1 MMAANIPLP
10 DYTTQ
15 RQRFISMAQT
25 KGGTL
30 HSYPHPLSGPTGE
43 SLYTDV
49 ALFGSGTASRMM
61 VVISGTHGVEGYYGS
76 ESQIAWLAQFEMNQL
91 PVDTALVII
100 HLLNP
105 WGAAHLRRVNEDNID
120 LNRGFIDF
128 SQPFPSNPDYLR
140 WHDIYSGERTLADK
154 QLTSALSTEGWPALK
169 RVVEAGQY
177 QYPTGFF
184 YGGSQPSWSCQTMQT
199 IIERHLSHARTIISF
214 DLHTGAG
221 AWSHPML
228 LSVAEQQYPAHEW
241 GKRIYGE
248 ALTLVFTGAGRDSA
262 TGIAASATGYL
273 SQFLLNALPDT
284 HILPLVVECGTYPAE
299 EMHRL
304 LREDHW
310 LHLTGDPA
318 SAEGQEIKHGLVEA
332 FWPADEDWRALVA
345 FRTQQFFARGWRTLL
360 NRSED

>member
-1 MMAANIPLP
+1 MITTKIPLP
-10 DYTTQ
+10 DYSTQ
-15 RQRFISMAQT
+15 RSRFISIAET
-25 KGGTL
+25 KGGAL
-30 HSYPHPLSGPTGE
+30 HSYPHPLSGPKGE
-43 SLYTDV
+43 LLYTDV
-49 ALFGSGTASRMM
+49 ALFGSETASRLM

-76 ESQIAWLAQFEMNQL
+76 ESQIAWLAEFDINLL
-91 PVDTALVII
+91 PADTALLMI

-120 LNRGFIDF
+120 LNRSFIDF
-128 SQPFPSNPDYLR
+128 SHPAPGNPDYLR
-140 WHDIYSGERTLADK
+140 WHDIYSGERTQADQQLA
-154 QLTSALSTEGWPALK
+154 SAFAIEGWPALK

-177 QYPTGFF
+177 HHPTGFF
-184 YGGSQPSWSCQTMQT
+184 YGGKQANWSYQTMQT
-199 IIERHLSHARTIISF
+199 IVERHLSQARTVISF

-221 AWSHPML
+221 AWGHPML
-228 LSVAEQQYPAHEW
+228 LSVAEQHYPAHEW

-248 ALTLVFTGAGRDSA
+248 ALTLVFTAVGRDSS

-273 SQFLLNALPDT
+273 SQFLLSALPDT

-318 SAEGQEIKHGLVEA
+318 SAEGQEIKRDLVEA

-345 FRTQQFFARGWRTLL
+345 FRTQQYFTRSWRTLL
-360 NRSED
+360 NWSED